1 MDLNMNFNE
10 NSSMSLINLRKKF
23 RNKEQIQK
31 FFQEQSKI

>member
-1 MDLNMNFNE
+1 MNSNQ
-10 NSSMSLINLRKKF
+10 NTSMTLINLRKKF